1 MFNNIDDLEDK
12 LDTIFNVFQ
21 NYELK
26 MEKYSRNS
34 KIMSQGFLDLFESMI
49 ENRENYLTERQ
60 IVFNSSFISRKIYD
74 FRRKKSSY

>member
-49 ENRENYLTERQ
+49 ENRENYLTQRQ